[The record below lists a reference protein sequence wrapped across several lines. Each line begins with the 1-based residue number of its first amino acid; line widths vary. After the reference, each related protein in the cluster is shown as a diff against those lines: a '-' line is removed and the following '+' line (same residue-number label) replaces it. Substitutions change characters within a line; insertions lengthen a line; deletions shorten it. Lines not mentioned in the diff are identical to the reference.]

1 VKAALGRSLVV
12 ALAVLAADGCA
23 GNSEKEAVRR
33 VQVAAGIDHPEWS
46 RLLAKYVDEQ
56 GRVDYVSWKRTEADL
71 AALQTYLGR
80 FAARPNPAAA
90 GHDLAASLIN
100 AYNAA
105 TIGWVLENLPI
116 ESIRSTDDPFRKRRH
131 QIGGEIASLD
141 DIEHGT
147 LRPLAGYRVH
157 AALVCA
163 ARSCPPLRREAYQ
176 AARLDEQLDSA
187 MRTWLARGD
196 LNRIR
201 PVENR
206 IRVSSI
212 FRWFAEDFEKAGG
225 VRAVLQRY
233 TPPETARRLADPRLE
248 IQYLRYD
255 WGLNDLGERGA
266 RYGRIRRY
274 WDELRNRFR

>member
-1 VKAALGRSLVV
+1 VRAILSRSLTA
-12 ALAVLAADGCA
+12 ALAVLAAAGCGA
-23 GNSEKEAVRR
+23 GRQKETPRR
-33 VQVAAGIDHPEWS
+33 VVVTAGIDHSEWS
-46 RLLAKYVDEQ
+46 RLLAKHVDER
-56 GRVDYVSWKRTEADL
+56 GRVDYAGWKRTEADR

-80 FAARPNPAAA
+80 IAARPNPAAT

-105 TIGWVLENLPI
+105 TIGWVLENFPI

-131 QIGGEIASLD
+131 QIGAAVASLD

-147 LRPLAGYRVH
+147 LRPLVGYRVH

-163 ARSCPPLRREAYQ
+163 ARSCPPLPREAYE
-176 AARLDEQLDSA
+176 ASRLDEQLDSG
-187 MRTWLARGD
+187 MRSWLARGD
-196 LNRIR
+196 LNSVR

-206 IRVSSI
+206 VRVSPI

-233 TPPETARRLADPRLE
+233 TPPEIARRLADPRVE
-248 IQYLRYD
+248 IRYLRYD
-255 WGLNDLGERGA
+255 WGLNDREERGA
-266 RYGRIRRY
+266 RYSRIRRFR
-274 WDELRNRFR
+274 DELRNRLR